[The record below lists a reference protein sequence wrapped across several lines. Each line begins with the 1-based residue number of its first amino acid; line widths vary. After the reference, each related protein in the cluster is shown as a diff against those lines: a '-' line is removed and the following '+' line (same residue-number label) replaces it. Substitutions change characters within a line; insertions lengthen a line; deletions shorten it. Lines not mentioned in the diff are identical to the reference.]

1 VVAEYNSAVETLED
15 YVLRRVAH
23 LRNINSE
30 AFAQRQRIRAIMN
43 GGQDGLRALL
53 GDDIKIKDRDIPT
66 ANLVLSNAD
75 RLGQDLQD
83 VPLLR
88 VDPPAN
94 KETDT
99 EKRSAE
105 KRRRIVT
112 SYDERDK
119 LELLLPQ
126 AGRWL
131 PGYGFTP
138 WVITEKV
145 DYDGNRYP
153 VKQLRN
159 PLNTWPGWWGP
170 GQQPAEVAFTTQVP
184 REDLARL
191 YPHHADTITN
201 PHKYK
206 RSQTGGVIL
215 TAQSNTWEG
224 SNGDIEVI
232 EYVDH
237 RGTFVCAPS
246 VSKVLDF
253 IPNPIR
259 SGPPFYISKRF
270 AFDKLVGQ
278 FDHTLGL
285 MVQMAKLNVLSVIA
299 ASDSVFRETNV
310 IGDIINQQY
319 ERGRNAVNYFTPGTR
334 VERPGAD
341 VAFQVF
347 QQIDRLERQL
357 RITQNYPVSSD
368 GISPMSYTTGAGVQE
383 LGAAA
388 SKNAKEYQKILRH
401 TLEAL
406 DFKQLE
412 WDEAMYPDDEKPLE
426 CTIGGETTVET
437 YTPRKHIKGK
447 YRTRRV
453 FGVMAGW
460 DEPNKIIS
468 GLQLMQ
474 ANIIDR
480 ETMQENIDGL
490 ENVPKVNARIE
501 QQDAVDRLYELL
513 SQEALAGD
521 PKAKAVL
528 VEIAMGGDR
537 EKALQKY
544 YRPEGEGETP
554 DEAELMAA
562 MGGMPQGPPQGE
574 LGPPPDVQTAMAM
587 LGTGGAEAGIQSVGR
602 F

>member
-1 VVAEYNSAVETLED
+1 
-15 YVLRRVAH
+15 
-23 LRNINSE
+23 
-30 AFAQRQRIRAIMN
+30 MN
-43 GGQDGLRALL
+43 GGREGLRALL
-53 GDDIKIKDRDIPT
+53 GQDIKMKDEDLPT
-66 ANLVLSNAD
+66 ANLILSNAD

-83 VPLLR
+83 PPLLR
-88 VDPPAN
+88 VDTPGN
-94 KETDT
+94 KDNDT
-99 EKRSAE
+99 ERRQAE

-112 SYDERDK
+112 AYDERDK

-138 WVITEKV
+138 WIVTEVK

-153 VKQLRN
+153 QAQLRN

-170 GQQPAEVAFTTQVP
+170 GQQPSEVAFTTQVP

-191 YPHHADTITN
+191 YPHHKNAIVN
-201 PHKYK
+201 PARHT
-206 RSQTGGVIL
+206 RTAMGGVVL
-215 TAQSNTWEG
+215 TAQTNTWEG
-224 SNGDIEVI
+224 SDGDIEVI
-232 EYVDH
+232 EYMDD

-253 IPNPIR
+253 IPNPLR

-270 AFDKLVGQ
+270 AFDRLTGQ

-310 IGDIINQQY
+310 IGDIINQTY

-357 RITQNYPVSSD
+357 RVTQNYPVSQD

-388 SKNAKEYQKILRH
+388 TKNAKEYQKVLRH
-401 TLEAL
+401 ALQAL
-406 DFKQLE
+406 DFKRLE
-412 WDEAMYPDDEKPLE
+412 WDDIMYPDDTKPLE
-426 CTIGGETTVET
+426 CTIGGETTIET
-437 YTPRKHIKGK
+437 YKPSKHIKGK

-490 ENVPKVNARIE
+490 ENVPRVNARIE
-501 QQDAVDRLYELL
+501 KQDAVNRLYELL
-513 SQEALAGD
+513 SQEALQGD

-537 EKALQKY
+537 EKALEKY
-544 YRPEGEGETP
+544 YRPEDEGENP
-554 DEAELMAA
+554 MEAELMAA
-562 MGGMPQGPPQGE
+562 MGGMPQGPPQEE

-587 LGTGGAEAGIQSVGR
+587 LGTGGAEAGIQTVGR
-602 F
+602 M